1 MQHEECVK
9 KPGLGR
15 FAFPKSKPTLKTRNP
30 PTNHMNDLTPLY
42 GQAIRISQELEQRR
56 ARAPELMPCADLAD
70 QLVVELGR
78 LWADSARHPR

>member
-1 MQHEECVK
+1 MREETGTWQVCFSK
-9 KPGLGR
+9 KQSY
-15 FAFPKSKPTLKTRNP
+15 AEDKKSP
-30 PTNHMNDLTPLY
+30 NHMNDLTSLY

-78 LWADSARHPR
+78 LWSDGA